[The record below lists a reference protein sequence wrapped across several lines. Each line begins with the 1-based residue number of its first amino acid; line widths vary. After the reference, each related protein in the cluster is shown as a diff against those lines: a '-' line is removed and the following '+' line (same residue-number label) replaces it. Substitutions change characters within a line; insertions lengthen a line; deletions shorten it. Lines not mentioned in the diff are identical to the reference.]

1 MWTTSTSTSKLNE
14 INLHAC
20 IQTICGHNRTQQ
32 LALTACLHWQSFTER
47 APACSILSCHF
58 HKVCS
63 LRFQPSHCV
72 LLNPSSQRYAAW
84 RTATV
89 SLPILQHVGSVGGA
103 GGLHSGMAPGEE
115 EAGGGHIACHYLHYT
130 WERKSYEGN

>member
-1 MWTTSTSTSKLNE
+1 MVTISKLNE
-14 INLHAC
+14 SNML
-20 IQTICGHNRTQQ
+20 Q
-32 LALTACLHWQSFTER
+32 LRIEQLVLTGLHWQCFTER

-58 HKVCS
+58 HTVCS
-63 LRFQPSHCV
+63 LRFQSSHCV

-89 SLPILQHVGSVGGA
+89 SLPVLQHVGSVGGA
-103 GGLHSGMAPGEE
+103 GGLLGGMAPGEE

-130 WERKSYEGN
+130 WERKSYERNLQKSP